1 VTKMSEKATKR
12 QELIKEAYRFGY
24 FVGYKGHTEWVSWV
38 SKKKGEIYEKAKLF
52 GIYNEVRTAYEKG
65 IEDGKARR
73 LKEIELG
80 LSKLES
86 EIIPESTKEVTET
99 KEKEEIEEEY
109 QTFAKTPKIMEPP
122 EIIKLIKSIEA
133 PKMLSLPK
141 MLGEED

>member
-1 VTKMSEKATKR
+1 MSEETTKKR
-12 QELIKEAYRFGY
+12 ELIKEAYRFGY
-24 FVGYKGHTEWVSWV
+24 FVGYRGHTEWISWV

-73 LKEIELG
+73 LKEVELG

-86 EIIPESTKEVTET
+86 EIIPESTKKVTKT
-99 KEKEEIEEEY
+99 QEKEEIEEDY

-122 EIIKLIKSIEA
+122 EILKLIKSIEA

-141 MLGEED
+141 MLDGEE